1 MPFSSTSIEGLMLNK
16 SSIYL
21 DNLKLFPNNS
31 YQKIK
36 NFVFTDK
43 NKIRKKFYYLC
54 NSKKNLELVK
64 KEIFGESLPSES
76 SNQLIINQI
85 LNEK

>member
-43 NKIRKKFYYLC
+43 NKIRKKFYYFVIQKKFRI
-54 NSKKNLELVK
+54 SKKRNIWGVFT
-64 KEIFGESLPSES
+64 I
-76 SNQLIINQI
+76 
-85 LNEK
+85 